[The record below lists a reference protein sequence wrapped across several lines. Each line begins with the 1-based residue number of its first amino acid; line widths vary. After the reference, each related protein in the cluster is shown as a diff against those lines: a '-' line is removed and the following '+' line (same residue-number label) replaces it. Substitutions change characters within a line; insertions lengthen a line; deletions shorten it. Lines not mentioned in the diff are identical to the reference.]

1 MIIWIYKIIWIS
13 SGILHDYL
21 DYGTKISKTEF
32 SFSFLLSLYIFIHV
46 LGKPLWDGECS
57 GYTKPSPGDAIRW
70 TPAKETRFIKSTKTL
85 V

>member
-1 MIIWIYKIIWIS
+1 MIIWTYKIIWIS

-21 DYGTKISKTEF
+21 DYVELKFPK
-32 SFSFLLSLYIFIHV
+32 LSLRLVSYSLYIHV